1 MIIDPNGPIRWPDIA
16 ASLDIPA
23 IAAGAL
29 ALVQDRVFNKGKLA
43 TGEPASPY
51 SRRGPIYIPT
61 RGIGSGSP
69 LHKPKGGK
77 RSRAGKS
84 QRFDS
89 YADFRARSGL
99 SPNKTFT
106 ISGTLARRFVIL
118 RMTDHSFVLGW
129 PGGSVQSLI
138 ATGHH
143 EREARDLFRLSA
155 DEIEAIVR
163 IAGGKVRIV

>member
-1 MIIDPNGPIRWPDIA
+1 MIIDPNGSIKWPDIGA
-16 ASLDIPA
+16 ALDIPA

-29 ALVQDRVFNKGKLA
+29 ALVKDRVFNKGKLA
-43 TGEPASPY
+43 TGTDASAY
-51 SRRGPIYIPT
+51 SRRGPIYIPA

-69 LHKPKGGK
+69 LHKPKGGQ
-77 RSRAGKS
+77 RSRTGKS

-106 ISGTLARRFVIL
+106 ISGTLARRFVVV

-129 PGGSVQSLI
+129 PGGSTQALI

-143 EREARDLFRLSA
+143 AREARELFRLSES
-155 DEIEAIVR
+155 EIEAIVR